1 MRDDGLPWIAAL
13 FVVVAVGVI
22 LILAWKQ
29 SADYETAC
37 RSKGGVV
44 VGGHRS
50 PRHCIRAQDLIDVD

>member
-1 MRDDGLPWIAAL
+1 MNDDGLPWIPVLFILAAL
-13 FVVVAVGVI
+13 GALLV
-22 LILAWKQ
+22 LALEHA
-29 SADYETAC
+29 ADYETAC